1 MQENT
6 THNHERF
13 LPVEIDLEMTQVLE
27 LPVKDFKTAFINKFT
42 LWSLHR
48 PAINLKPCY
57 YGKTPLNS
65 YVHLILRELN
75 VSYFMIFFFKIKN
88 KKSL

>member
-27 LPVKDFKTAFINKFT
+27 LPVKDFKTDFINKFKD
-42 LWSLHR
+42 L
-48 PAINLKPCY
+48 
-57 YGKTPLNS
+57 
-65 YVHLILRELN
+65 
-75 VSYFMIFFFKIKN
+75 
-88 KKSL
+88 